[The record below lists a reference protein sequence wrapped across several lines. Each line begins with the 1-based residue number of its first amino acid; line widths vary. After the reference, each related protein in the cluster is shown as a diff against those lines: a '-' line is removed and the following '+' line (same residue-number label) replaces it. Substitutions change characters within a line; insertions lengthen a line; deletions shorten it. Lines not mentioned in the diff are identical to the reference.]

1 MRKKIENSSLRT
13 KNALFEPFNAFGKML
28 ETFVQRL
35 KLAVATSEKAAPLR
49 IINNYFSDKKID
61 HVMI

>member
-1 MRKKIENSSLRT
+1 
-13 KNALFEPFNAFGKML
+13 ML

-35 KLAVATSEKAAPLR
+35 KLAVATSKKAAPLR

>member
-1 MRKKIENSSLRT
+1 M
-13 KNALFEPFNAFGKML
+13 EPFNAFGKML